1 MSRPHCT
8 GSSPVELNIKEKNSL
23 KKSLKKLDSKLSRMK
38 EFTSKI
44 VIWIHPEHTSGLFYR
59 TLHKEEWKKLQ
70 ELDLK
75 RKEVRNKLKG
85 YY

>member
-23 KKSLKKLDSKLSRMK
+23 KKSLKKLDSKLSRIK

-44 VIWIHPEHTSGLFYR
+44 VI
-59 TLHKEEWKKLQ
+59 
-70 ELDLK
+70 
-75 RKEVRNKLKG
+75 
-85 YY
+85 